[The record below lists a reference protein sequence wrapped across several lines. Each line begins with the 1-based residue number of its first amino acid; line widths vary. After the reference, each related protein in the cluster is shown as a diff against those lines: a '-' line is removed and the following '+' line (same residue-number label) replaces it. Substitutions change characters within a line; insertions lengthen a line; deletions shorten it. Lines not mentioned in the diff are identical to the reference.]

1 MSDVFEFHR
10 HFFVAL
16 GILFVTLN
24 FTLLNLMTFNLLR
37 LLYLSHLLFIL
48 RQMLSISK
56 NTFYM
61 VPSFAGLFLLV
72 CMCAPEISLDVEDRT
87 FSRFLKMYSC
97 ICVDRVRTAVTM
109 SGKTEK
115 LYILFPL
122 TRERFLSSLSS

>member
-1 MSDVFEFHR
+1 
-10 HFFVAL
+10 
-16 GILFVTLN
+16 
-24 FTLLNLMTFNLLR
+24 
-37 LLYLSHLLFIL
+37 
-48 RQMLSISK
+48 
-56 NTFYM
+56 M

-72 CMCAPEISLDVEDRT
+72 CMCAPEILLDVEDRT